1 MIVIMSKK
9 PEDIEALAAVLGDN
23 PEESEEFEECETSE
37 ELRRMMDE
45 KHAISRKDFNY
56 ACDEVVYETPDLS
69 FNDIMVLA
77 RFTCAVRK
85 KLFADR
91 KNKKEEK

>member
-1 MIVIMSKK
+1 MSKK
-9 PEDIEALAAVLGDN
+9 PEDIEALAAVMGDN

-37 ELRRMMDE
+37 EFNKEMDE
-45 KHAISRKDFNY
+45 KHAISRRDFNY
-56 ACDEVVYETPDLS
+56 ACDEVVYESPDLS

-77 RFTCAVRK
+77 SFTCAVRR